1 MISGHLTNIGTT
13 EPGKSDD
20 EDDVVIIGHSTTD
33 KTVCYGRLEDAKVSA
48 HLVPS
53 PGNRATFLDQ
63 RNWPVIKLELRRHPG
78 PNKIIRVIAS
88 NAQQDF
94 GNVDAKTAFTLAALM
109 DRYGSKLRLQARLNT
124 RRRCSYEVPGAPTS
138 AFYDMTIN
146 LYGPMSKAEQIGRVL
161 SQNQIWLR
169 TPIGV
174 EAGTETFNPH
184 AAGAT
189 GKGILP
195 RTSGASSLS
204 GSTTYYQRTVEE
216 IKNDV
221 MNVFDELHKAGDN
234 LPEMEPDH
242 RVITE
247 LLPHQKQ
254 GLYFMTERE
263 KPKPIDD
270 EDEKTSLWHS
280 RIRRNGKKVYYS
292 IITGQ
297 EEPTKPPQ
305 VLGGILADMMGLGKT
320 LTILALILQ
329 SQQEA
334 EQWGIRGPMA
344 HPDASSQNP
353 GLLQP
358 CKSTLLVCP
367 LSTVLNW
374 EEQIKAHVKDGALTY
389 YMYHGPTRTLDLNEL
404 MEYDIVITTYSIL
417 AAEMYGRGK
426 GNSSKQSPIFYSNFF
441 RIVLDEAH
449 MIREQNTR
457 QSQAACKLLAQRRW
471 AVTGTP
477 VQNRLDDLG
486 QLVKFLRVKPF
497 EKTGFAQYILAP
509 FKSADPE
516 ILPKLRLLV
525 DSITLRRLKDKIPL
539 PQNEDKVVMLDFSP
553 EEGKLY
559 QWFAR
564 DSDQKMRII
573 ASEDRRKIGKNY
585 VHVLRAIMRLRLICA
600 HGSELLSEED
610 LKMTVG
616 STLNNAI
623 ELEDEDDEKP
633 IMTARQAYEMF
644 MLYKETDADNCT
656 LCHKKLSRK
665 EDAIEEVKVEVLGH
679 MLSCFAMVCT
689 DCWKKELPTGVEEA
703 HYTCPVCVPQIK
715 HPLPIFDLTQS
726 GIDEAEAA
734 RAYARENGKY
744 AKIMSRYN
752 RPHTK
757 TKRLIEE
764 LRNSE
769 AETAKLPKGE
779 KPIKS
784 VVFSGWT
791 SHLDLIQIALTKEKF
806 NLVRLDGKMTRAQRT
821 ASLDA
826 FRDDDATTIILI
838 SITAGGLGLNLTSAS
853 RVYVMEPQF
862 NPAMENQ
869 AVDRVYRLGQ
879 KRDVVTMRFIIKD
892 SFEVRMLELQ
902 RKKKDLA
909 NLSMTRGKLD
919 KEEAAKQR
927 MEDLRSLFK

>member
-1 MISGHLTNIGTT
+1 MQAISDGMTDSRVTDREKT
-13 EPGKSDD
+13 DD
-20 EDDVVIIGHSTTD
+20 EGDVVFIDHKKSD
-33 KTVCYGRLEDAKVSA
+33 KTVCLGRLEGAKVSA
-48 HLVPS
+48 HLVPN
-53 PGNRATFLDQ
+53 PGNRATFLNQ
-63 RNWPVIKLELRRHPG
+63 RDWPVIKLDLRRHPG
-78 PNKIIRVIAS
+78 RNTIIRVIAA

-94 GNVDAKTAFTLAALM
+94 GNIDAKTASTLAPLM
-109 DRYGSKLRLQARLNT
+109 DRFEGKLRLQGRLNT
-124 RRRCSYEVPGAPTS
+124 RRRQLNEVPGAATS
-138 AFYDMTIN
+138 QFYDMTVN
-146 LYGPMSKAEQIGRVL
+146 LYGPKSKAEQIGMVL
-161 SQNQIWLR
+161 SQNQIFLR

-174 EAGTETFNPH
+174 EAGTEIYNPQTPRV
-184 AAGAT
+184 T
-189 GKGILP
+189 GKAILP
-195 RTSGASSLS
+195 RTSVAGSAST
-204 GSTTYYQRTVEE
+204 STSYYQRTVEE

-221 MNVFDELHKAGDN
+221 MGVFDELHKAGDN
-234 LPEMEPDH
+234 LPEMEADD
-242 RVITE
+242 RIITE

-254 GLYFMTERE
+254 GLHFMTERE

-270 EDEKTSLWHS
+270 EDEKTSLWRS
-280 RIRRNGKKVYYS
+280 RIRRSGKKVYYS

-297 EEPTKPPQ
+297 EENTKPAQ

-320 LTILALILQ
+320 LTILALILH
-329 SQQEA
+329 SQQDA
-334 EQWGIRGPMA
+334 ELWGNRGPMA
-344 HPDASSQNP
+344 HPENQR
-353 GLLQP
+353 LLQP
-358 CKSTLLVCP
+358 CKCTLLVCP
-367 LSTVLNW
+367 LSTVMNW

-389 YMYHGPTRTLDLNEL
+389 YMYHGSARTFDLQEL
-404 MEYDIVITTYSIL
+404 MEFDIIITTYSIL
-417 AAEMYGRGK
+417 ATEIHGRGK
-426 GNSSKQSPIFYSNFF
+426 GNKASPLYDLNFF
-441 RIVLDEAH
+441 RVVLDEAH
-449 MIREQNTR
+449 MIREQSTR
-457 QSQAACKLLAQRRW
+457 QSQAACKLSAQRRW

-486 QLVKFLRVKPF
+486 ALVKFLRVKPF

-525 DSITLRRLKDKIPL
+525 DSITLRRLKDKISL
-539 PQNEDKVVMLDFSP
+539 PQNEDKVVMLGFSA

-564 DSDQKMRII
+564 DSDQKMKII

-610 LKMTVG
+610 LKMTIG

-633 IMTARQAYEMF
+633 IMTARQAYEMV
-644 MLYKETDADNCT
+644 MLYKETDADDCS
-656 LCHKKLSRK
+656 LCRKKIAHKA
-665 EDAIEEVKVEVLGH
+665 DADEEARTEVLGH
-679 MLSCFAMVCT
+679 MLTCFAMVCS
-689 DCWKKELPTGVEEA
+689 DCWKKEQPTGVDET
-703 HYTCPVCVPQIK
+703 HYTCPTCVPQIK
-715 HPLPIFDLTQS
+715 HPLPVFDITQF
-726 GIDEAEAA
+726 GIDEAEDA
-734 RAYARENGKY
+734 RDYARLNAKH

-752 RPHTK
+752 GPHTK

-769 AETAKLPKGE
+769 VETAKLPQGE

-784 VVFSGWT
+784 VIFSGWT
-791 SHLDLIQIALTKEKF
+791 SHLDLIQVALTKEKF
-806 NLVRLDGKMTRAQRT
+806 NFVRLDGKMTRAQRT

-826 FRDDDATTIILI
+826 FRDDDTTTIILI

-853 RVYVMEPQF
+853 RVYMMEPQF
-862 NPAMENQ
+862 NPALENQ

-879 KRDVVTMRFIIKD
+879 KRDVVTMRFIMKD

-902 RKKKDLA
+902 RKKQDLA